1 MINLNKALFRA
12 TRSYGKSI
20 REIATKPKRNS
31 RGDIASNVKPKSS
44 SYVKSSIRLL
54 IDKVPDILKVLLS
67 FTAVGSIITLTLFYR
82 NSEFIL
88 NRLRNEKLLGKNKPE
103 INVVSLDEK
112 YRNFEY
118 DIKTATKIHNGV
130 NRKLK
135 TKEMLALVIVFI
147 LFIFFFLFIIQFLHY
162 VVIYN

>member
-1 MINLNKALFRA
+1 M
-12 TRSYGKSI
+12 
-20 REIATKPKRNS
+20 
-31 RGDIASNVKPKSS
+31 
-44 SYVKSSIRLL
+44 
-54 IDKVPDILKVLLS
+54 KVLLS

-135 TKEMLALVIVFI
+135 IKEMLTLVIVFI